1 MAGLLGYGTV
11 QRRRRSDEMMSV
23 EIRFYLE
30 VTQGGLSLVHFLTP
44 IRGYWRYTER
54 RGLVYRASG

>member
-1 MAGLLGYGTV
+1 
-11 QRRRRSDEMMSV
+11 MSV